1 MSFITVSGAI
11 RVSLVTF
18 FFLFKLVFL
27 LYFFLW
33 WLGWG
38 FMIAGS
44 IERRGGFELNNFE
57 RSSSH
62 RRSHTGIIMFSA
74 KSENGR
80 LAIPQ

>member
-1 MSFITVSGAI
+1 
-11 RVSLVTF
+11 
-18 FFLFKLVFL
+18 
-27 LYFFLW
+27 
-33 WLGWG
+33 
-38 FMIAGS
+38 MIAGS
-44 IERRGGFELNNFE
+44 IERRGGSELNNFE

>member
-1 MSFITVSGAI
+1 
-11 RVSLVTF
+11 
-18 FFLFKLVFL
+18 
-27 LYFFLW
+27 
-33 WLGWG
+33 
-38 FMIAGS
+38 MIAGS